1 MHDALST
8 VKMDTTFMCLFG
20 LSLTVTFFVF
30 TFKKKKPK
38 DFSFHPHQEHSWI
51 CPICV

>member
-1 MHDALST
+1 MHFDLD
-8 VKMDTTFMCLFG
+8 VKMKKPFVCVFVIG
-20 LSLTVTFFVF
+20 LSFTITLKKIFF
-30 TFKKKKPK
+30 KK